1 MKKPNFKFRLKLR
14 FKVVGFLVI
23 YSAAFYWFRTSDF
36 YNYRMLVANL
46 DSIPWLYSTIGLIFG
61 VISAFIIQKEWDQ
74 ISELTDAIKGENS
87 ALYELWLW
95 SDRLPKDF
103 QKKIRQQIKEYLQ
116 TIIGEGWQKTED
128 GEISK
133 ELDRTIREMHD
144 VVADLNEQ
152 QPIQSSIAFS
162 LLNNIM
168 NYREKRI
175 RFGSDHMPKILL
187 YTLRLATFLMIA
199 LCPLIAVKDIY
210 LDATFTMSISFLC
223 YCIYLVAADM
233 NHPLRPGGWHLT
245 TGDYRKLLAKL
256 K

>member
-1 MKKPNFKFRLKLR
+1 MLKLKFHLKLR
-14 FKVVGFLVI
+14 FKVLGFFIFYAL
-23 YSAAFYWFRTSDF
+23 AFYWFRTSDF
-36 YNYRMLVANL
+36 FNYRMLVANL

-74 ISELTDAIKGENS
+74 ISELTDAIKGENN

-95 SDRLPKDF
+95 SQRLPAEF
-103 QKKIRQQIKEYLQ
+103 RKKIQVLIKDYLE
-116 TIIGEGWQKTED
+116 TIIGEGWQRTEN

-133 ELDRTIREMHD
+133 ELDKIIRDMHA

-152 QPIQSSIAFS
+152 QPLSSSIAFS

-168 NYREKRI
+168 GYREKRM

-187 YTLRLATFLMIA
+187 YTLRLATLLMIT

-210 LDATFTMSISFLC
+210 LDFIFTMSISFLSFC
-223 YCIYLVAADM
+223 VYLVAVDM
-233 NHPLRPGGWHLT
+233 NHPLRPGGWHIT
-245 TGDYRKLLAKL
+245 TGDYKKLLAKL